1 MVLVVLE
8 NQRGNIHPFSLE
20 AVAAGQKFA
29 QELNCELS
37 ILCIGEKVDE
47 LRTQAQNFKS
57 NKLVIAQ
64 NSMID
69 MYSADGY
76 SKVLSDVIS
85 SMAPKYVL
93 IGHSYMV
100 RVFVGRVCA

>member
-69 MYSADGY
+69 MYSAVQG
-76 SKVLSDVIS
+76 SKS
-85 SMAPKYVL
+85 SMNSFFGFICAKITSNTLEL
-93 IGHSYMV
+93 I
-100 RVFVGRVCA
+100 